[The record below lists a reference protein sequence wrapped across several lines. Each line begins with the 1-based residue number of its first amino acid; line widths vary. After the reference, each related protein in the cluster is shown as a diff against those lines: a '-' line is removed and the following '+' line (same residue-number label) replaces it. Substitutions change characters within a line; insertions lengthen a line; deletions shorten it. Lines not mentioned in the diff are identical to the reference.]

1 MEKITKE
8 ELLKTL
14 KLTEEDLATVAG
26 GSFAA
31 CKAECDEKEIMEM
44 NSCNE
49 AFPYDDKARNE
60 CIMSLFELHR
70 RCVLDCEKCS

>member
-1 MEKITKE
+1 MKGFKHMEKITKE

-31 CKAECDEKEIMEM
+31 CDVKQPTM
-44 NSCNE
+44 
-49 AFPYDDKARNE
+49 
-60 CIMSLFELHR
+60 
-70 RCVLDCEKCS
+70 